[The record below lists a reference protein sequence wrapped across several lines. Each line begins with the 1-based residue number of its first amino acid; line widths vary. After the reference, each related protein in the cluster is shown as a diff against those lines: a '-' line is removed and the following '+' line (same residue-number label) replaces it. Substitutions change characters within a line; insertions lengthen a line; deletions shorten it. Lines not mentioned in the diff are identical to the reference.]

1 MMLAVE
7 VQGLSAT
14 ALAYVAA
21 AVAVIGAISVYGLLH
36 VDRRWA
42 SYTALLFE
50 AVLVA
55 LFAYT
60 VNIIYALYSAPGFG
74 STVEDIVH
82 GVTYQ
87 RVAAGILSAMLFLA
101 ALISIGYYME
111 LQKRGEGHE

>member
-1 MMLAVE
+1 MILAVE

-21 AVAVIGAISVYGLLH
+21 AVAVIGTISVYGLLH

-50 AVLVA
+50 AFLVA

-74 STVEDIVH
+74 STVEDIKL
-82 GVTYQ
+82 GVEYQ

-101 ALISIGYYME
+101 ALVSIGYYME
-111 LQKRGEGHE
+111 LQKRGEGHG

>member
-1 MMLAVE
+1 MMLAVG
-7 VQGLSAT
+7 VQGLSAA

-21 AVAVIGAISVYGLLH
+21 AVAMIGAISVYGLLH

-42 SYTALLFE
+42 SYAALLFE
-50 AVLVA
+50 VVLVV

-74 STVEDIVH
+74 STVEDIIR
-82 GVTYQ
+82 GVEYQ
-87 RVAAGILSAMLFLA
+87 RVAAGMLSAMLFLA
-101 ALISIGYYME
+101 ALVSIGYYME

>member
-7 VQGLSAT
+7 GLSAT

-42 SYTALLFE
+42 SYAALLFE
-50 AVLVA
+50 VVLVV

-60 VNIIYALYSAPGFG
+60 VNIIFALYSAPGFG
-74 STVEDIVH
+74 SFEDIKL

-101 ALISIGYYME
+101 ALVSIGYYME
-111 LQKRGEGHE
+111 LQKRGGGHE

>member
-7 VQGLSAT
+7 GLSAT

-50 AVLVA
+50 AVLVV

-60 VNIIYALYSAPGFG
+60 VNIIYAVYSAPGFG
-74 STVEDIVH
+74 SFEDIKL
-82 GVTYQ
+82 GVEYQ

-101 ALISIGYYME
+101 ALVSIGYYME
-111 LQKRGEGHE
+111 LQKRGGGHE

>member
-42 SYTALLFE
+42 SYTAFLFE
-50 AVLVA
+50 VVLVV

-60 VNIIYALYSAPGFG
+60 VNIIFALYSAPGFG
-74 STVEDIVH
+74 SFEDIKL

-87 RVAAGILSAMLFLA
+87 RVAAGMLSAMLFLA
-101 ALISIGYYME
+101 ALVSIGYYME

>member
-7 VQGLSAT
+7 VQGLSAA
-14 ALAYVAA
+14 ALAQVAA

-50 AVLVA
+50 VVLIV

-74 STVEDIVH
+74 SLEDIKL
-82 GVTYQ
+82 GVEYQ

-101 ALISIGYYME
+101 ALVSIGYYME
-111 LQKRGEGHE
+111 LQKRGGGHE